1 MEVIHTSPFTDTVVC
16 KNGFPIAW
24 NFNWLPR
31 IRLLSQR
38 RSPFEK
44 ELIRYD
50 IQAGWYFLGKGMLS
64 MMRMSSLQW
73 CMTAL
78 VMLWGVYTMPLK
90 ARHLD
95 RTGSC

>member
-50 IQAGWYFLGKGMLS
+50 IQAGWYFLGKGM
-64 MMRMSSLQW
+64 
-73 CMTAL
+73 TAL